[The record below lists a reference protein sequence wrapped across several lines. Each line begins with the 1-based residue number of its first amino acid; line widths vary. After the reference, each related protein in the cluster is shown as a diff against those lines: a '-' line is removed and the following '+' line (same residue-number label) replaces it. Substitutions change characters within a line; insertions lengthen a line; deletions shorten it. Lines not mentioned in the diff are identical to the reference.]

1 MEYLRGFKKYRFFHY
16 SATDPLKASMDL
28 TAGIESFNKSM
39 GVSFFK
45 RKHSFINFFFI
56 FGISNL
62 ILYVVSVLISGY
74 ESRHDITKLIY
85 CVATFGFCC
94 QATMKIYSFI
104 ITRRRIVDLYEI
116 NLRYYQDMRSQS
128 NAVKRVLCDN
138 ASLIYIVIKVTV
150 LIYLLL
156 VIIAMAI
163 PGLSSIFLD
172 ARILP
177 FGFVMPFM
185 RADTFAGYLA
195 NYGIQVVMAIY
206 YWIITVGSDITTI
219 YNLLTAYGQLDVLMT
234 SIEELNEQL
243 ERDESSEKIRDKIV
257 EIIRQHQ
264 HHRSYLQQLVDFL
277 NPYHFV
283 TLGSTVPT
291 MVISVLGLVLLDWYP
306 GAAIVFLGSVQI
318 LYICFLGTSLEIK
331 VLTTDALT
339 LKVGAIHWNK
349 LSSRDMKYMNLV
361 LAMTQ
366 NPKMLVV
373 ATLPLNIT
381 AFLKIHK
388 LIYSLIMMLEN
399 TKD

>member
-1 MEYLRGFKKYRFFHY
+1 
-16 SATDPLKASMDL
+16 
-28 TAGIESFNKSM
+28 
-39 GVSFFK
+39 
-45 RKHSFINFFFI
+45 
-56 FGISNL
+56 
-62 ILYVVSVLISGY
+62 
-74 ESRHDITKLIY
+74 
-85 CVATFGFCC
+85 
-94 QATMKIYSFI
+94 MKIYSFI
-104 ITRRRIVDLYEI
+104 ITRQRVVDLYEN
-116 NLRYYQDMRSQS
+116 NLRYYQEMMNQS
-128 NAVKRVLCDN
+128 NTVKRVLCDN
-138 ASLIYIVIKVTV
+138 ASLIYIVIKGTV
-150 LIYLLL
+150 LIYLIL
-156 VIIAMAI
+156 VITTMTI
-163 PGLSSIFLD
+163 PGFSSIFLAD
-172 ARILP
+172 RILP
-177 FGFVMPFM
+177 FGFVVPLIS
-185 RADTFAGYLA
+185 ADTLTGYIW
-195 NYGIQVVMAIY
+195 NYIIQIIMAMY

-234 SIEELNEQL
+234 IIDELDEQL
-243 ERDESSEKIRDKIV
+243 ERNECPEKIRAKII
-257 EIIRQHQ
+257 EIVHQHQ

-318 LYICFLGTSLEIK
+318 FYICFLGTSLEIK
-331 VLTTDALT
+331 VRVRLITVLEDFIFSSFILLQTDALT

-349 LSSRDMKYMNLV
+349 LSTRDMKYMNLV

-366 NPKMLVV
+366 KPKMLAV

>member
-1 MEYLRGFKKYRFFHY
+1 
-16 SATDPLKASMDL
+16 MDI
-28 TAGIESFNKSM
+28 TAGIETFNKSM
-39 GVSFFK
+39 GASFFK

-62 ILYVVSVLISGY
+62 VLYLVSVLKSAY
-74 ESRHDITKLIY
+74 DSRHDTTKLIY
-85 CVATFGFCC
+85 CIATFGFCC
-94 QATMKIYSFI
+94 QAIMKIYSFI
-104 ITRRRIVDLYEI
+104 ITRQRVVDLYEN
-116 NLRYYQDMRSQS
+116 NLFYYQNMMHQS
-128 NAVKRVLCDN
+128 NTVKRVLCDN
-138 ASLIYIVIKVTV
+138 ASLIYIVIKGTV
-150 LIYLLL
+150 LIYLIL
-156 VIIAMAI
+156 VITTMTI
-163 PGLSSIFLD
+163 PGFSSLFLAD
-172 ARILP
+172 RILP
-177 FGFVMPFM
+177 FGFVVPFIG
-185 RADTFAGYLA
+185 ADTLTGYLW
-195 NYGIQVVMAIY
+195 NYIMQVIMATY

-234 SIEELNEQL
+234 IIEELDELL
-243 ERDESSEKIRDKIV
+243 ERDECPQEIRDKII
-257 EIIRQHQ
+257 EIVHQHQ
-264 HHRSYLQQLVDFL
+264 HHRSYLQQLVHFL

-318 LYICFLGTSLEIK
+318 FYICFLGTSLEIK
-331 VLTTDALT
+331 VRDIFIITDALT

-349 LSSRDMKYMNLV
+349 LSIRDMKYMNLV

-366 NPKMLVV
+366 KPKMLAV

>member
-1 MEYLRGFKKYRFFHY
+1 MEYLRGLKKYHFFHY
-16 SATDPLKASMDL
+16 SATDPLEASMDL
-28 TAGIESFNKSM
+28 TAGIETFNKSM
-39 GVSFFK
+39 GVSFFR

-62 ILYVVSVLISGY
+62 VLYVVSVLKSAY
-74 ESRHDITKLIY
+74 ESRHDTTKLIY
-85 CVATFGFCC
+85 CIATFGFCC
-94 QATMKIYSFI
+94 QAIMKIYSFI
-104 ITRRRIVDLYEI
+104 ITRQRVIDLYEN
-116 NLRYYQDMRSQS
+116 NLRYYQDMTGQS

-138 ASLIYIVIKVTV
+138 ASLIYIVIKGTV
-150 LIYLLL
+150 LIYLIL
-156 VIIAMAI
+156 VIATMTI
-163 PGLSSIFLD
+163 PGFSSLFLAD
-172 ARILP
+172 RILP
-177 FGFVMPFM
+177 FGFVMPFF
-185 RADTFAGYLA
+185 RADTLTGYIW
-195 NYGIQVVMAIY
+195 NYLIQVIMATY

-219 YNLLTAYGQLDVLMT
+219 YNLITANGQLDVLMT
-234 SIEELNEQL
+234 IIGELDEQL
-243 ERDESSEKIRDKIV
+243 ERGECPERIRDKII
-257 EIIRQHQ
+257 EIVRQHQ

-318 LYICFLGTSLEIK
+318 FYICFLGTSLEIK
-331 VLTTDALT
+331 TDALT

-349 LSSRDMKYMNLV
+349 LSIRDMKYMNLV

-366 NPKMLVV
+366 KPKMLAV